1 MLLKAGADWTITDYR
16 GRTPEQVIFD
26 HDGDDMTVKEAFIKL
41 RDEEDARRKAKE
53 EEEKEG
59 KKADGDAEPADKKEG
74 ESEGEVVVTSLFPNN
89 DVRNHKFTE
98 HLLIF

>member
-16 GRTPEQVIFD
+16 ERTPEQVIFD

-59 KKADGDAEPADKKEG
+59 KKADGDAESADKKEG
-74 ESEGEVVVTSLFPNN
+74 EGEGKEG
-89 DVRNHKFTE
+89 
-98 HLLIF
+98 